1 MADIGIP
8 LTLTGPNRPDA
19 KMVWGWVA
27 RGEVAMALGIVG
39 IIVLLIVPAPAI
51 LLDLLLATSIPAA
64 VLILMTSVLIKKPL
78 EFSAFPT
85 VLLVTTLYRLGL
97 NIASARLILSK
108 GHEGTEAAG
117 HVIAA
122 FGQLMMGGDFV
133 IGVIVFAILVVVNF
147 VVITK
152 GSTRIAE
159 VSARFTLDSMPGK
172 QMAIDADLSTGLID
186 DVEAKR
192 RRKELE
198 QESTFFGAMDGAS
211 KFVRGDA
218 MAGLIIT
225 GINIVGGIII
235 GVVQHHVPIGQA
247 FSTYTIMT
255 IGDGLVTQVPALVIS
270 IAAGFLVS
278 KAGVEGSADKALVNQ
293 LAMNPISLGMVSAAS
308 GVIAFVPGMPIIPF
322 AAIAAG
328 AGALA
333 WKRGQAV
340 KKVGDDAA
348 AAKAVGALAG
358 PATEGTDEEPI
369 ASALA
374 IDDVKIELGYGLLS
388 LINDLEGRRLT
399 DQIRALRRT
408 LAADFGFVM
417 PPVRI
422 LDNMRLANQGY
433 AIRIKEMDSG
443 SGEVR
448 LGMLLAMDPRGVE
461 VGIPGEHV
469 REPAFGL
476 PATWIDEGLREEA
489 TFRGYTIVDPATV
502 LTTHLTEIL
511 KDNMA
516 DLLSYAEV
524 QKLLKELPGEQKKL
538 VEELVPSV
546 VSVTTIQRVL
556 QALLRERVSIRDLPQ
571 ILEGIAEAAGSNPTV
586 SQITEHVRGRL
597 ARQLC
602 FANKG
607 DDGTLAI
614 VTLSPDW
621 EAAFADALTGVGDEK
636 QLAMAPSR
644 LQDFIRIVRENF
656 ERAGN
661 AGTLPVL
668 LTGPVI
674 RPYVRSIIERFRPQT
689 VVMSQNEIHPK
700 ALLKTVGV
708 V

>member
-1 MADIGIP
+1 MADLGIP

-27 RGEVAMALGIVG
+27 RGEVAMAVGIVG

-51 LLDLLLATSIPAA
+51 LLDLLLATSITAA
-64 VLILMTSVLIKKPL
+64 VLILMTAVLIKKPL

-85 VLLVTTLYRLGL
+85 VLLTTTLYRLGL
-97 NIASARLILSK
+97 NIASARLILSH

-117 HVIAA
+117 HVIQA
-122 FGQLMMGGDFV
+122 FGQLMTGGDFV

-159 VSARFTLDSMPGK
+159 VAARFTLDSMPGK
-172 QMAIDADLSTGLID
+172 QMAIDADLGTGLID
-186 DVEAKR
+186 EPEARR
-192 RRKELE
+192 RRKDLE
-198 QESTFFGAMDGAS
+198 QESTFYGAMDGAS

-218 MAGLIIT
+218 VAGLIIT

-235 GVVQHHVPIGQA
+235 GVVQHHVPLAQA

-278 KAGVEGSADKALVNQ
+278 KAGVEGSADKALVAQ
-293 LAMNPISLGMVSAAS
+293 LGMNPVSLGMVSAAS

-333 WKRGQAV
+333 WKRSQDTR
-340 KKVGDDAA
+340 KVEAA
-348 AAKAVGALAG
+348 EKAAKAVTT
-358 PATEGTDEEPI
+358 PATEGSDEEPI

-388 LINDLEGRRLT
+388 LINDLAGRRLT
-399 DQIRALRRT
+399 DQIKALRRT
-408 LAADFGFVM
+408 LAAEFGFVM

-433 AIRIKEMDSG
+433 AIRIKEMESG
-443 SGEVR
+443 AGEVR
-448 LGMLLAMDPRGVE
+448 LGMLLAMDPRGLDVS
-461 VGIPGEHV
+461 IPGEQV

-489 TFRGYTIVDPATV
+489 TFRGYTTVDPATV

-524 QKLLKELPGEQKKL
+524 QKLLKELPGDQKKL

-546 VSVTTIQRVL
+546 VSATTIQRVL

-586 SQITEHVRGRL
+586 SQITEHVRSRL

-607 DDGTLAI
+607 DDGCLAL

-621 EAAFADALTGVGDEK
+621 EAAFADSLTGQGDEK

-644 LQDFIRIVRENF
+644 LQDFIKSVRDNF
-656 ERAGN
+656 ERASQ
-661 AGTLPVL
+661 AGEMPVL

-674 RPYVRSIIERFRPQT
+674 RPYVRSIVERFRPQT

-700 ALLKTVGV
+700 ARLKTVGV